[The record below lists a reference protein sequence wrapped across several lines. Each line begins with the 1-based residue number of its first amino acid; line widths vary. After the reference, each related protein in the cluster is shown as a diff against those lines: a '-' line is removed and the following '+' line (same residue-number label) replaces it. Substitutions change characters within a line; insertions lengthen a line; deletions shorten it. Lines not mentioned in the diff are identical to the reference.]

1 MPIGGCHGDRL
12 SPSRPN
18 AGNGSGLSLRMAS
31 AAVRCR
37 CIPFQLVSGPAGES
51 VIDHRAGLQDL
62 PGPPKRGIEAHGS
75 VDAEWLEVCGK
86 RADHRPLTPGPI
98 EQIHWDLPPFRS
110 NRPIRASH
118 SRRADFVIPV
128 HLTSKQIT
136 TGGVPTWTKVPFWDP
151 SPPVEVR
158 PEDDRDVPRKG
169 GPARLGYRTCDPAPI
184 GTRSSRRASGWP
196 ILRVREDRGPRG
208 VPTRQRRARQMGT

>member
-1 MPIGGCHGDRL
+1 MRAYLLDANRWLHGDRL

-18 AGNGSGLSLRMAS
+18 AGNGAGLSLRMAS

-51 VIDHRAGLQDL
+51 VIDHKAGLQDL

-86 RADHRPLTPGPI
+86 RADHLPLTPGSI
-98 EQIHWDLPPFRS
+98 EQIHWGLPPFRS

-136 TGGVPTWTKVPFWDP
+136 TGGVPTGTKAP
-151 SPPVEVR
+151 S
-158 PEDDRDVPRKG
+158 
-169 GPARLGYRTCDPAPI
+169 
-184 GTRSSRRASGWP
+184 GTRAPRSRS
-196 ILRVREDRGPRG
+196 DPRTIVTFPG
-208 VPTRQRRARQMGT
+208 KVGLLVWTTAPATPR